1 LDTNQSSTDK
11 LQPDSVSV
19 QGGDDQRGG
28 ERQIG
33 AEEIIRKPRRQTVQ
47 DLLRE
52 DLRPDSPAGLPP
64 ELNQGILHSL
74 PAKGQAAMQAGQPLP
89 GAMALSADIPA
100 NADQQK
106 LPVTPPGSEVQ
117 TDAGGVPV
125 GSPSRVGKAA
135 SITGVAMEGAPVLP
149 YVDEEPRRRNA
160 PTRVL
165 LQTHGLVK
173 VYDGRAVVDG
183 VDINVRQ
190 QEIVGLLGPNGAG
203 KTTTFYMIVGLIQP
217 NGGHV
222 EFDGEDATN
231 EPMYR
236 RARLGMGYLPQEESI
251 FRKLTVEENIMAVL
265 ETQLN
270 NASERRDRCQHLM
283 KRFGIEKLAKNLA
296 ITLSG
301 GEKRRLTIAR
311 SLVVNPKLLMLDE
324 PFSGVDPIAVGEIQ
338 EIICHLREQG
348 LAILITD
355 HNVRETLGIVDRAY
369 LICEGK
375 VLLEGSRDELV
386 SDPEARTLYLGER
399 FSM

>member
-1 LDTNQSSTDK
+1 MNTNENSPEGLREDSAPVSS
-11 LQPDSVSV
+11 
-19 QGGDDQRGG
+19 GDHQEEGRREVGSP
-28 ERQIG
+28 
-33 AEEIIRKPRRQTVQ
+33 EIIRKPRRQNVQ

-52 DLRPDSPAGLPP
+52 GI
-64 ELNQGILHSL
+64 NQGELVDQ
-74 PAKGQAAMQAGQPLP
+74 PADRQHDPVPGDVHAGKKASGSRSSGTDPLTAP
-89 GAMALSADIPA
+89 LR
-100 NADQQK
+100 
-106 LPVTPPGSEVQ
+106 
-117 TDAGGVPV
+117 GGLRGDV
-125 GSPSRVGKAA
+125 S
-135 SITGVAMEGAPVLP
+135 
-149 YVDEEPRRRNA
+149 
-160 PTRVL
+160 TRVL
-165 LQTHGLVK
+165 LQTRGLVK

-183 VDINVRQ
+183 VDINVRER
-190 QEIVGLLGPNGAG
+190 EIVGLLGPNGAG
-203 KTTTFYMIVGLIQP
+203 KTTSFYMIVGLIQP

-222 EFDGEDATN
+222 EFNGKDATN

-251 FRKLTVEENIMAVL
+251 FRKLTVEQNIMAVM
-265 ETQLN
+265 ETQSY
-270 NASERRDRCQHLM
+270 NAAERRERCQNLM

-338 EIICHLREQG
+338 EIICQLREQG

-369 LICEGK
+369 LIYEGK
-375 VLLEGSRDELV
+375 VLMEGSRDALV
-386 SDPEARTLYLGER
+386 GNPEARKLYLGER